1 MAGANVVALSAAD
14 LIGYSG
20 RSEYFSR
27 ENGMIRVGIGGWTF
41 APWRGTFYPKE
52 LRQADELHF
61 ASRAVTAIE
70 INGTF
75 YRTQSAASFAKWRD
89 DTPDDFV
96 FSVKGHRAVVN
107 KKVLAEAGEPLAW
120 FLKSGV
126 TELGPKLG
134 PLLWQFAPFKRFD
147 ADDFAAFLALLPDE
161 ADGIRLRH
169 VVEVRHTSFLVP
181 EFVDLLRKHHVA
193 VVLADS
199 DDFPVIADVTAN
211 FVYARL
217 QRASEAID
225 TGYDAAALASWAD
238 RARTWQSG
246 GEPDAVDRVSSKP
259 AKKAK
264 RDVFVFMINGAKV
277 RAPAAAQALI
287 ERLD

>member
-1 MAGANVVALSAAD
+1 
-14 LIGYSG
+14 
-20 RSEYFSR
+20 
-27 ENGMIRVGIGGWTF
+27 MIRTGIGGWTY
-41 APWRGTFYPKE
+41 APWRGTFYPKD
-52 LRQADELHF
+52 LKQADELHF
-61 ASRAVTAIE
+61 ASRAVTAME

-75 YRTQSAASFAKWRD
+75 YRTQSPASFAKWRD
-89 DTPDDFV
+89 ATPDDFV

-147 ADDFAAFLALLPDE
+147 ADDFAAFLALLPEE
-161 ADGIRLRH
+161 ADGVRLRH
-169 VVEVRHTSFLVP
+169 VIEVRHRSFLVP
-181 EFVDLLRKHHVA
+181 EFVELLRKHAVA

-199 DDFPVIADVTAN
+199 DDYPEIADVTAD

-217 QRASEAID
+217 QRADEKVAS
-225 TGYDAAALASWAD
+225 GYDADALSLWAE
-238 RARTWQSG
+238 RAKVWQAG
-246 GEPDAVDRVSSKP
+246 GEPDGVERVSSTP

-287 ERLD
+287 ERLG